1 MNPESSQEFSL
12 TSEPVISIMTLISV
26 IIPTFNRAP
35 LLERCLKS
43 VLAFPISDIEVLV
56 ADNASEDN
64 TQEILKSIT
73 DKRLVFYKNE
83 FNIGI
88 EKNILKLLKNAR
100 GKWIFC
106 LTDDDYLLPNG
117 LERVLTIAQSDES
130 IGVVL
135 SPLQIVD
142 ITGQPQWIY
151 HFYKETKKFSP
162 GLESL
167 VHMFWPTHVFS
178 GILVRRQWIDIAGMQ
193 RTLGS
198 LYSQMYMVGS
208 ILREHA
214 GYYLDETTV
223 AHTTGNETAWDY
235 SVDFMV
241 GARISLIKDMLPT
254 PQWERERKALIDQ
267 IIDEIRTSQ
276 MTLSRQKSMAAFIK
290 HQKALLHYPEI
301 AYSSKYWGNLFL
313 FLLAPYANRVV
324 GSLKR
329 ANKLLKRY
337 TSLMVGAVTPS
348 SKDQNSK

>member
-1 MNPESSQEFSL
+1 
-12 TSEPVISIMTLISV
+12 MTLISV
-26 IIPTFNRAP
+26 IIPTFNRAS
-35 LLERCLKS
+35 LLERCIKS
-43 VLAFPISDIEVLV
+43 VLASPIADMEVLV

-64 TQEILKSIT
+64 TQEILSSIT

-88 EKNILKLLKNAR
+88 EKNILNLLKNAQ
-100 GKWIFC
+100 GEWIFC
-106 LTDDDYLLPNG
+106 LTDDDYLFSNG
-117 LERVLTIAQSDES
+117 LEQLLTIAQSDAS

-135 SPLQIVD
+135 SPLEIVD
-142 ITGQPQWIY
+142 ITGQPQWTY
-151 HFYKETKKFSP
+151 HFHNETTKFSP

-178 GILVRRQWIDIAGMQ
+178 GILVRKQWIDMAGIQ

-208 ILREHA
+208 VLREHA

-241 GARISLIKDMLPT
+241 GARINLIKDMLPT
-254 PQWERERKALIDQ
+254 PQWQRERKALIDQ

-276 MTLSRQKSMAAFIK
+276 MALSRQKSMSAFIN
-290 HQKALLHYPEI
+290 HQKALLRYPEI

-313 FLLAPYANRVV
+313 FLLAPYATQVV
-324 GSLKR
+324 GILQRVNKSLKR
-329 ANKLLKRY
+329 YMLFI
-337 TSLMVGAVTPS
+337 VGAVKPAQ
-348 SKDQNSK
+348 KDHNSK